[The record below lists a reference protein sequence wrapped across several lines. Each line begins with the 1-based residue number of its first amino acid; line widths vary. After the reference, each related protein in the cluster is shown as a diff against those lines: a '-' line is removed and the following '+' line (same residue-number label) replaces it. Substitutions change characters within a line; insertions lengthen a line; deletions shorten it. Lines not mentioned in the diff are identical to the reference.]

1 MEGRVFNLN
10 IMKETIILLV
20 GIILGVLFNYNLATP
35 KVDLPEEYQLITEDT
50 PIKGHFEGKTLVIE
64 FNHQYK

>member
-1 MEGRVFNLN
+1 MRYILFFYIGLITGGILTYYIINDSDN
-10 IMKETIILLV
+10 PTI
-20 GIILGVLFNYNLATP
+20 
-35 KVDLPEEYQLITEDT
+35 DLPEEYQLITNDT